1 MMRRGGAATFFAV
14 LSVSLLL
21 YISYSSLN
29 TSTTSFRLR
38 DSAVDK
44 VAKNYSAWHDC
55 LKKNI
60 SIYDGNPDGLWGNL
74 WRGIKLCEVLPEMKG
89 LFIGD
94 YPNSDETKRHI
105 VPKMVSC
112 RWKTS
117 KLLYDF
123 QQLPSVIVTLG
134 IGHDTGA
141 EEKLIK
147 GLPHGSEFFGAD
159 PMHEINENLYTK
171 LPGKYFPFA
180 VADAAGLAE
189 ANVLINT
196 SYTTKTVV
204 TLDIIYFLK
213 NLVKRTFID
222 DIWID
227 GEGAEYGL
235 FDHFFNDGKFDEN
248 GITFCQ
254 FNIEIHKPDNLQ
266 KKLFHD
272 FIFQLLKDR
281 RYAIYRPVQGHHMR
295 LFMVN
300 FANEECVYKYIL

>member
-1 MMRRGGAATFFAV
+1 MSRRNGYTTFFAV

-21 YISYSSLN
+21 YISFIS
-29 TSTTSFRLR
+29 TPSTTSFRLGGN
-38 DSAVDK
+38 SAVDK
-44 VAKNYSAWHDC
+44 VYKNYSAWHNC
-55 LKKNI
+55 LKNNI
-60 SIYDGNPDGLWGNL
+60 SSMEGNPDALWGNL
-74 WRGIKLCEVLPEMKG
+74 WRGIKLCEVIPEMKG

-105 VPKMVSC
+105 VPKM
-112 RWKTS
+112 
-117 KLLYDF
+117 
-123 QQLPSVIVTLG
+123 QLPSVIVTLG

-159 PMHEINENLYTK
+159 PMHEINEDLYTK

-180 VADAAGLAE
+180 VGESSGFAE
-189 ANVLINT
+189 ASVLINT
-196 SYTTKTVV
+196 TYTTKTVV
-204 TLDIIYFLK
+204 NVDIIYFLK
-213 NLVKRTFID
+213 NLVKRNFID

-235 FDHFFNDGKFDEN
+235 FDHFFNGGRFDEN

-254 FNIEIHKPDNLQ
+254 FNIEIHAPDTLQ

-272 FIFQLLKDR
+272 FIFRLLKDE

-295 LFMVN
+295 LFMLN
-300 FANEECVYKYIL
+300 FGNEECVYKYIL